1 VVVFTTLSFFNTLRV
16 PFSKLP
22 KSLRDVL
29 DALACM
35 ERVQEF
41 LLEPDLHP
49 ELVSKEKKLAVD
61 EHNVGITFR
70 KASFSYGESGS
81 LVLQDINLD
90 VPAGSLMMV
99 AGPVASGKT
108 NLLRSILGDLTV
120 RGGSA
125 TEPHSRAY
133 VPQVPWT
140 ALGTV
145 RENILFGK
153 PYEEEWYN
161 QVVHACAL
169 EPDFKLMPDGDKT
182 WIGERGGNLSG
193 GQKQRIA
200 LARAAYSRANLFV
213 LDSPLSAVDM
223 YTCQHIF
230 KFCIQRIMLAGG
242 GTVVLA
248 THQTEL
254 FSFSDLLVV
263 MKDGR
268 QVFSGKYSF
277 DGVKQYF
284 PTLVDS
290 SKAEES
296 LPPAPEKLSKE
307 QMTLVNNKVLPKLK
321 PKLSLPLE
329 SVLSEK
335 SKKKTLAQQKQN
347 IYGWYF
353 GMMGLGIFATS
364 VSFPFLALTHCSFS
378 CCN

>member
-1 VVVFTTLSFFNTLRV
+1 
-16 PFSKLP
+16 
-22 KSLRDVL
+22 VL
-29 DALACM
+29 DALACL
-35 ERVQEF
+35 ERLQEF

-49 ELVSKEKKLAVD
+49 ELAGKENLIQED
-61 EHNVGITFR
+61 DNSDIIFR
-70 KASFSYGESGS
+70 KASFSYGEGGS

-90 VPAGSLMMV
+90 IPAGSLMMV
-99 AGPVASGKT
+99 AGTVASGKT

-120 RGGSA
+120 RGGTA

-153 PYEEEWYN
+153 PYEEAWYN

-169 EPDFKLMPDGDKT
+169 EPDFKLMPDGDRT

-200 LARAAYSRANLFV
+200 LARAAYSRAKLFV

-230 KFCIQRIMLAGG
+230 KFCIQQIMLAGG

-254 FSFSDLLVV
+254 FAFSDVLVV

-268 QVFSGKYSF
+268 QVFNGKYHF

-284 PTLVDS
+284 PTLVDTP
-290 SKAEES
+290 KTEES

-307 QMTLVNNKVLPKLK
+307 QMTLVTNKAMPKLK
-321 PKLSLPLE
+321 PKLSLPLD
-329 SVLSEK
+329 SVLAGT
-335 SKKKTLAQQKQN
+335 SKKEFVQQKQN

-353 GMMGLGIFATS
+353 GKMGWGIFAIS
-364 VSFPFLALTHCSFS
+364 VSCYSFIS
-378 CCN
+378 HIILSSVVIELWN